1 MIFCLWVMKI
11 FHILHLLCFKS
22 VKTNGDINS
31 CKPTPL
37 STTNCGGMGVV
48 VRVVGA
54 GFQLKYKYYIY
65 PSLVD
70 CIPGLRDNLK

>member
-1 MIFCLWVMKI
+1 MAAGVHANPPIHSLQ
-11 FHILHLLCFKS
+11 
-22 VKTNGDINS
+22 TENR
-31 CKPTPL
+31 
-37 STTNCGGMGVV
+37 GGMGGVGFL

-70 CIPGLRDNLK
+70 CIPRLRDNLK